1 MAAVRLPCLVC
12 HNLFEKMYVWLVAY
26 MYRRLLLYCVQE
38 KLYSNEIT
46 VACQEMVKEHV
57 DQVEQR
63 VWTKAAGILHFRQ
76 KRAPGLQR
84 QAIGRGREQC
94 QKAKDKESLEL
105 GAATAVV
112 ALAVLLGWLCLPQEA
127 KHPGNVR
134 FIVSLLLSFATF
146 LSGNALMLLSLNL
159 LGRLREDLV
168 SGSQRAA
175 SKCTL
180 LLVAC
185 AVLSVLTLLS
195 VMVELL
201 PGRVYRYIGLAV
213 VVAVLPP
220 AAGAHWYLRRRAGG
234 GGVEAAC
241 AEDREELDAASKIT
255 SSVTNS
261 AFGGLIGVLF
271 SASKASSAVSRAA
284 YVSIFLVFAT
294 SISGMLVMTV
304 SKKVP
309 EITNLRFRR
318 FLVAAIKLANCVLLA
333 CWPRRPSPRPSWD
346 NNPREQENQEA
357 RVKAVE
363 DHASKVTTATM
374 GAIMSVFGGALGE
387 KGGHDMAVAMDAFM
401 VVLTSAFVS
410 GFGFLLLAA
419 APVPARACLAPA
431 ARVLTWSSIALF
443 AATAVAAYGA
453 EVWRS

>member
-1 MAAVRLPCLVC
+1 ML
-12 HNLFEKMYVWLVAY
+12 
-26 MYRRLLLYCVQE
+26 
-38 KLYSNEIT
+38 
-46 VACQEMVKEHV
+46 
-57 DQVEQR
+57 
-63 VWTKAAGILHFRQ
+63 RQ

-333 CWPRRPSPRPSWD
+333 CWPRRPSPRPSWSWG
-346 NNPREQENQEA
+346 NALLRRSRRWVSQLFSA
-357 RVKAVE
+357 CCSST
-363 DHASKVTTATM
+363 ASP
-374 GAIMSVFGGALGE
+374 
-387 KGGHDMAVAMDAFM
+387 AM
-401 VVLTSAFVS
+401 V
-410 GFGFLLLAA
+410 GAA
-419 APVPARACLAPA
+419 AGTTTRGSRRTRRLGSRQWRTTRAR
-431 ARVLTWSSIALF
+431 
-443 AATAVAAYGA
+443 
-453 EVWRS
+453 